1 MPKVS
6 VIIPTY
12 NAEKFISETIASV
25 MTQTYP
31 DWEIIAVDD
40 GSIDRTPEIL
50 RKYAEK
56 FPQKIRVIVQ
66 KNSGVSVARN
76 TGIAASKGEYLAFLD
91 HDDLWL
97 PEKLERQVDLLDANK
112 ELGLVYSDSYIID
125 EKGELKGTF
134 IHSIMSKNIIRCE
147 KFRGNIFNELFCVDF
162 IPLLTVVVR
171 KEVLKRVGNFDPK
184 YKISEDYDLF
194 LKIAQIYPVDFI
206 DQPLAKYRMHSGGAS
221 KNLETRIKED
231 LQIMEYWLNK
241 KPELKKELG
250 YKIKLKKA
258 TLYGSL
264 SKYYFGKINFKKAA
278 KETKNLIKS
287 LIF

>member
-1 MPKVS
+1 MQPL
-6 VIIPTY
+6 
-12 NAEKFISETIASV
+12 ASASLE
-25 MTQTYP
+25 
-31 DWEIIAVDD
+31 WEIIIVDD
-40 GSIDRTPEIL
+40 GSTDKTPEIL

>member
-1 MPKVS
+1 MTRVS